1 MGVYCNPNLAC
12 FLFGISRSF
21 LFRIK
26 KMSSDSICL
35 SANPFLYHDQRNFD
49 TKRMFLSVF
58 DGVYFVKKE
67 EMRITVK
74 EWEVLIVLLDC
85 F

>member
-1 MGVYCNPNLAC
+1 
-12 FLFGISRSF
+12 
-21 LFRIK
+21 
-26 KMSSDSICL
+26 
-35 SANPFLYHDQRNFD
+35 
-49 TKRMFLSVF
+49 MFLSVF

-67 EMRITVK
+67 EMRKTVK